1 MLSLDL
7 ASHQDNTQLHIKQF
21 CRQQVAKAPAVQV
34 QGLKV
39 CFDLG
44 STIKPAPLS
53 VVEGILDMDTEV
65 IEDQMQTIA
74 GFVACHA

>member
-1 MLSLDL
+1 MCFDCSKESGSCLVPLTRELTDIRFLWISQ
-7 ASHQDNTQLHIKQF
+7 SHQDNTQLHIKQF

-44 STIKPAPLS
+44 VYHQASSA
-53 VVEGILDMDTEV
+53 
-65 IEDQMQTIA
+65 
-74 GFVACHA
+74 FCR